1 MSEQA
6 VSRRSA
12 LSRIFDWIL
21 KLWRGFVQWLPVTVD
36 RRVRVA
42 AWVTLVVQVLIVVT
56 GGAVRL
62 TASGLGCPTWPKCTA
77 DSLVNTSEM
86 GIHGVIEFGN
96 RMLTFVL
103 VIVAIAAF
111 VLILRMRKQR
121 RDLFWLTLVIGLGI
135 PAQAV
140 IGGISVLTQLNPYV
154 VGFHFVVSIGI
165 IVLSTVL
172 VYRAYRGNAA
182 RTWSATPT
190 LVWVAWLMALFQ
202 GTTIMVGILT
212 TGSGPHA
219 GDAAAPRNNLDSELL
234 QHIHSYPA
242 YIAVGLA
249 VLLLVLTLVYKRV
262 ATRKAVV
269 ALISINSAQIVVGI
283 TQSRMGLPEL
293 LVGTHMFLACLV
305 SAAVTLVLLT
315 LRKPAES

>member
-1 MSEQA
+1 M
-6 VSRRSA
+6 
-12 LSRIFDWIL
+12 SRIFDWIL

>member
-1 MSEQA
+1 M
-6 VSRRSA
+6 
-12 LSRIFDWIL
+12 SRIFDWIL
-21 KLWRGFVQWLPVTVD
+21 TLWRGLVQWLPDTVD

-62 TASGLGCPTWPKCTA
+62 TASGLGCPTWPKCTE

-96 RMLTFVL
+96 RMLTFLL

-111 VLILRMRKQR
+111 AFIVRMRKQR
-121 RDLFWLTLVIGLGI
+121 RDFFWLTILIGLGI
-135 PAQAV
+135 PIQAV
-140 IGGISVLTQLNPYV
+140 IGGISVRTNLNPYV
-154 VGFHFVVSIGI
+154 VGFHFVVSIGM
-165 IVLSTVL
+165 IVLATVF
-172 VYRAYRGNAA
+172 VYRVYRGNAA
-182 RTWSATPT
+182 RTWSVRPA
-190 LVWVAWLMALFQ
+190 LVWVAWLMAFFQ
-202 GTTIMVGILT
+202 GVTILVGILT

-219 GDAAAPRNNLDSELL
+219 GDAKAPRNNLDSELL

-249 VLLLVLTLVYKRV
+249 VLLLVLTAVFSHV
-262 ATRKAVV
+262 AVRKAVI
-269 ALISINSAQIVVGI
+269 ALISINAAQIAVGI

-305 SAAVTLVLLT
+305 AAAVTLVLLT
-315 LRKPAES
+315 LRKPIER

>member
-1 MSEQA
+1 MSRMT
-6 VSRRSA
+6 S
-12 LSRIFDWIL
+12 
-21 KLWRGFVQWLPVTVD
+21 WLPTIVD

-42 AWVTLVVQVLIVVT
+42 AWVTLVVQTLIVVT

-62 TASGLGCPTWPKCTA
+62 TASGLGCPTWPRCTP
-77 DSLVNTSEM
+77 DSLVNTPEM
-86 GIHGVIEFGN
+86 GIHGIIEFGN
-96 RMLTFVL
+96 RLLTFVL

-121 RDLFWLTLVIGLGI
+121 RDLFWLTLLIGLGI

-165 IVLSTVL
+165 VVLSTIFVFR
-172 VYRAYRGNAA
+172 VYRGYAP
-182 RTWSATPT
+182 RTWAVSPA
-190 LVWVAWLMALFQ
+190 LVWVTWLMALFQ
-202 GTTIMVGILT
+202 TVTLTVGIVT

-219 GDAAAPRNNLDSELL
+219 GDVKAPRNGLDSELL

-242 YIAVGLA
+242 YIALGLA
-249 VLLLVLTLVYKRV
+249 SLLLVLSVIYRHGAL
-262 ATRKAVV
+262 RKAVI
-269 ALISINSAQIVVGI
+269 ALIAINLAQVAVGI
-283 TQSRMGLPEL
+283 TQSRLGLPEL

-305 SAAVTLVLLT
+305 AATVTLVLLN

>member
-1 MSEQA
+1 M
-6 VSRRSA
+6 
-12 LSRIFDWIL
+12 SRIFDWIL

-305 SAAVTLVLLT
+305 AAAVTLVLLT

>member
-1 MSEQA
+1 MS
-6 VSRRSA
+6 RF
-12 LSRIFDWIL
+12 FDWIL
-21 KLWRGFVQWLPVTVD
+21 TLWRGFVQWLPVTVD

-62 TASGLGCPTWPKCTA
+62 TASGLGCPTWPKCTE
-77 DSLVNTSEM
+77 DSLVNTAEM

-111 VLILRMRKQR
+111 VFILRMRKQR

-172 VYRAYRGNAA
+172 VYRVYRGNAA
-182 RTWSATPT
+182 RMWGVTSAVV
-190 LVWVAWLMALFQ
+190 LVAWVMALFQ
-202 GTTIMVGILT
+202 GITIMVGILT

-249 VLLLVLTLVYKRV
+249 CLLLVLTWVFKHAAV
-262 ATRKAVV
+262 RKAVIT
-269 ALISINSAQIVVGI
+269 LLGINAAQIAVGI
-283 TQSRMGLPEL
+283 TQSRMGLPEI

-305 SAAVTLVLLT
+305 AVAVTLVLLT
-315 LRKPAES
+315 LRKPAEN